1 MTTEV
6 SPWLHEILILKLFV
20 TIYHCHLGEYP
31 IPMSVG
37 SGYLLLF
44 IVLISCALIY
54 YYYYYL
60 LAPYPQ
66 MHSHYKHSQIK
77 RLYITFPFEVWYG
90 PYKFLKL

>member
-1 MTTEV
+1 MEMAWGTLLEQGGNKKIQKKSQMTTEV

-54 YYYYYL
+54 YYYYYYYYL
-60 LAPYPQ
+60 LAP
-66 MHSHYKHSQIK
+66 
-77 RLYITFPFEVWYG
+77 
-90 PYKFLKL
+90 